1 MEQGDLTMK
10 KTYLAAAVAAVFS
23 VGAVHAQDY
32 QMEAGLSYTDDGVSS
47 AIAVD
52 FTYHIE
58 TVQTADRPLAEA
70 AFLGRNSN
78 VSAFYVKP
86 DDSFFEDTLGL
97 GVEWWFGDIYASA
110 DFSDNDGDNDLTVRI
125 GYMLDDGFLVYAGYN
140 DDEFADESTILVG
153 AKYVANNINLEVEAG
168 RSDDA
173 NDTASISVSGDYYI
187 NNGFSVGA
195 SVSKAERGLAAFGV
209 QSRYFFTPV
218 LSGEVFLEK
227 TESLDDEFVG
237 ARVAFRF

>member
-1 MEQGDLTMK
+1 MK

-32 QMEAGLSYTDDGVSS
+32 QMEAGLSYGDDGNFSS
-47 AIAVD
+47 IGLD
-52 FTYHIE
+52 FTYHIN
-58 TVQTADRPLAEA
+58 TVTTADRPLAEA

-78 VSAFYVKP
+78 ISAFYVNP
-86 DDSFFEDTLGL
+86 DDSAFEDTLGL
-97 GVEWWFGDIYASA
+97 GVEWWFEDIYVSA
-110 DFSDNDGDNDLTVRI
+110 DFIDNDGDNDLTLRV

-140 DDEFADESTILVG
+140 DDEFADLSTILLG

-195 SVSKAERGLAAFGV
+195 SVSKEERGLAAFGV

-218 LSGEVFLEK
+218 LSGEVFVEK
-227 TESLDDEFVG
+227 TESLDDEFYG